1 MGGEHEGVAEHPG
14 TLEGDGNQPHLLAEF
29 DSGLWTWNQEG
40 QDSPGRAAPADD
52 YVWDLQG
59 GRRALLQLLL
69 STLRRGRAL
78 DKVSGNNQQQGSAPW
93 GDHGLRGRNVLPG
106 AYKET
111 LQVLREAGHRPSDD
125 VHARRH

>member
-1 MGGEHEGVAEHPG
+1 MGGEHEGGAEHPG

-29 DSGLWTWNQEG
+29 DSSLWTWNQEG

-78 DKVSGNNQQQGSAPW
+78 DKVSGNNQQQGAAPW
-93 GDHGLRGRNVLPG
+93 GDDRLRRGHVLPSDSEE
-106 AYKET
+106 A
-111 LQVLREAGHRPSDD
+111 LHLLREG
-125 VHARRH
+125 